1 MPRYSSHEYYVTSQS
16 DTFDM
21 IAYDLYGDE
30 YLASDIVELNPEHCG
45 EIVFDAGI
53 ELRVPVYD
61 DPTESERVAPW
72 RRPS

>member
-1 MPRYSSHEYYVTSQS
+1 MPRYSSYEYYVTSQS
-16 DTFDM
+16 DTFDL

-30 YLASDIVELNPEHCG
+30 YRASDIVELNPEHCG
-45 EIVFDAGI
+45 VIVFDAGV

-61 DPTESERVAPW
+61 DPVDSEHVAPW

>member
-1 MPRYSSHEYYVTSQS
+1 MPQYSSHEYYVTSQS
-16 DTFDM
+16 DTFDL

-30 YLASDIVELNPEHCG
+30 YRASDIVELNPEYAG
-45 EIVFDAGI
+45 MIVFDAGI

-61 DPTESERVAPW
+61 DPVDSEHVAPW